1 MKHFAD
7 NNQKNNEPRHS
18 ARPSDGRRYAPKD
31 RQRPAKNPDRFE
43 KKQTELRIKR
53 PDAPAD
59 GATKIYPLKKSE
71 VAKVESRS
79 KRPRTESVGTPTA
92 PVPPTK
98 AGYAPAFLF
107 GGFIL
112 AMSLLFIF
120 LPKDDFSA
128 SEKRYLAKF
137 PEVTAEKVFNG
148 EFGKAFE
155 GYFADHFPSRNL
167 WVGVN
172 AYSTLAEGNNGAN
185 GVYFGKDGYLIN
197 KPVSTK
203 NQIDHNLWILDD
215 FKNYCLTGESA
226 KIPMTAMFVPSTG
239 YIADDKLPLVH
250 ESYHDDEFFE
260 NVAKSLEKS
269 GIDFVD
275 LRETFKSA
283 HNSGN
288 QLYYKNDHHWTTEGA
303 YTAYVEYCKK
313 IGIQPASKNSFNLE
327 RYEGFLGTTYS
338 TSGFLLN
345 AADTLEVWNNPKNT
359 EEKIS
364 VTIYDGKNEDTI
376 NTHSMFFDSHDSEN
390 DKYPVFLD
398 GNHALTTITN
408 DNVKDGKIV
417 VIKDSFSHCFAPFL
431 AENFHTVILV
441 DMRLYKGERVSDL
454 ISAEKPDQI
463 LCLYGM
469 DNFAQDMDI
478 PDLE

>member
-137 PEVTAEKVFNG
+137 PEVTAEKC
-148 EFGKAFE
+148 
-155 GYFADHFPSRNL
+155 
-167 WVGVN
+167 
-172 AYSTLAEGNNGAN
+172 STAN
-185 GVYFGKDGYLIN
+185 SARPLRD
-197 KPVSTK
+197 
-203 NQIDHNLWILDD
+203 ILPII
-215 FKNYCLTGESA
+215 FLRG
-226 KIPMTAMFVPSTG
+226 I
-239 YIADDKLPLVH
+239 
-250 ESYHDDEFFE
+250 
-260 NVAKSLEKS
+260 S
-269 GIDFVD
+269 G
-275 LRETFKSA
+275 
-283 HNSGN
+283 
-288 QLYYKNDHHWTTEGA
+288 
-303 YTAYVEYCKK
+303 
-313 IGIQPASKNSFNLE
+313 
-327 RYEGFLGTTYS
+327 
-338 TSGFLLN
+338 
-345 AADTLEVWNNPKNT
+345 
-359 EEKIS
+359 
-364 VTIYDGKNEDTI
+364 
-376 NTHSMFFDSHDSEN
+376 
-390 DKYPVFLD
+390 
-398 GNHALTTITN
+398 
-408 DNVKDGKIV
+408 
-417 VIKDSFSHCFAPFL
+417 
-431 AENFHTVILV
+431 
-441 DMRLYKGERVSDL
+441 
-454 ISAEKPDQI
+454 
-463 LCLYGM
+463 
-469 DNFAQDMDI
+469 
-478 PDLE
+478 